1 MFASQNLT
9 LATVLIRSFP
19 SAHPSFSNNAWLAT
33 ALVKYAKTPAPCS
46 GKRDT
51 FFSCGAT
58 DSLNRAERAGNEAI
72 PLEAA
77 SAGMVDKAR
86 ATSESAVVEE
96 EEGEVAS
103 EEEEEEEEEGWASR
117 CRVASSLANGNPL
130 STLCSSAL
138 TAVKILRAR

>member
-1 MFASQNLT
+1 M
-9 LATVLIRSFP
+9 I
-19 SAHPSFSNNAWLAT
+19 
-33 ALVKYAKTPAPCS
+33 PAPCS

-58 DSLNRAERAGNEAI
+58 ESLNRAERAGNEAI

-86 ATSESAVVEE
+86 ATSESAVVED
-96 EEGEVAS
+96 AS
-103 EEEEEEEEEGWASR
+103 EEEEGWASR
-117 CRVASSLANGNPL
+117 CRVASSCANGNPL